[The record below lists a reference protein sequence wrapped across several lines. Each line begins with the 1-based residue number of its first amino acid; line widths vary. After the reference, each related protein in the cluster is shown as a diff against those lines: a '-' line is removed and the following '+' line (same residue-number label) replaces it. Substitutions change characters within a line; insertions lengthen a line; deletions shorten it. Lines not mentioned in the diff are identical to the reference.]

1 LIEGAC
7 FRHVLA
13 RSFTGVRVRERG
25 GPDCGSFVGQG
36 KMWFLHADALGLIS
50 CVCSQAG
57 DYQKTARFYYK
68 KAEDTY
74 YQANNWAAYD
84 DWRRARDQWDYFYS
98 RNR

>member
-1 LIEGAC
+1 
-7 FRHVLA
+7 
-13 RSFTGVRVRERG
+13 
-25 GPDCGSFVGQG
+25 VGQG

-50 CVCSQAG
+50 CVCAQAG